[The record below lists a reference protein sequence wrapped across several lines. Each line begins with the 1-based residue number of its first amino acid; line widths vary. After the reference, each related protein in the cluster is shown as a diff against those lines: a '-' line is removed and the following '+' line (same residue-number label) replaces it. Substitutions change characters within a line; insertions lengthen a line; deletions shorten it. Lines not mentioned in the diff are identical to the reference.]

1 MKHLLSLSFAFMV
14 CSAIMAQTSDVV
26 SRLEQLEKRI
36 SVLEQKI
43 KDPASASTSKTNLVN
58 NIASKPSQTTVKSK
72 SGIEYALTSAVGDN
86 ESGYITI
93 NISATNLAKDDINVL
108 FMGLPTLVYED
119 GSSYTDETGFPKV
132 TFGSSTW
139 GLISATLIPEVSTTL
154 KIQLADPGNHQLI
167 KVLDFKTKPGN
178 NDGFRFTNIPI
189 KWE

>member
-1 MKHLLSLSFAFMV
+1 
-14 CSAIMAQTSDVV
+14 MAQTSDVV

-108 FMGLPTLVYED
+108 FMGLPT
-119 GSSYTDETGFPKV
+119 
-132 TFGSSTW
+132 
-139 GLISATLIPEVSTTL
+139 
-154 KIQLADPGNHQLI
+154 
-167 KVLDFKTKPGN
+167 
-178 NDGFRFTNIPI
+178 
-189 KWE
+189 